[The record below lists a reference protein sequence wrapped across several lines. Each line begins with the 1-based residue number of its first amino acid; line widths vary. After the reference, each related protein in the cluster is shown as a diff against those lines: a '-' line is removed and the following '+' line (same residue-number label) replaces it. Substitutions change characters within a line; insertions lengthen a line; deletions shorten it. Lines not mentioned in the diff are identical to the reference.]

1 MRNYLRAC
9 DKQGRDKKAGSGQGF
24 FLRSRFFASVVDVAD
39 AWSCQ
44 LAVCISANASFR

>member
-24 FLRSRFFASVVDVAD
+24 FLRSRFFASDLLMLLMHGVA
-39 AWSCQ
+39 
-44 LAVCISANASFR
+44 N